1 MKELFLKN
9 NFKKNLSRLE
19 IFFKLKKLIMKKI
32 LLVVLILFGTD
43 VLAQQMAYNVV
54 YVRAE
59 ENSEWQIGNL
69 IETYYTDNKR
79 KSGGVVLEKLR
90 HGRPKGMTHRIVWLW
105 ELGKSGMA
113 DGELSEYEQS
123 NFRSQLRGYVEE
135 WGMSYSGRMINWVEG
150 DMRETPYIHIWD
162 ITPEDPTAF
171 QKAHKEFIESVPEV
185 FGGRFNG
192 FGTYDINQPNG
203 ATHWVLVSGKD
214 LDDHLQLLHNL
225 ETKYPAAMQKFGK
238 ERGETTIVHD
248 FTFENLKYIT
258 TE

>member
-1 MKELFLKN
+1 M
-9 NFKKNLSRLE
+9 KNLL
-19 IFFKLKKLIMKKI
+19 LII
-32 LLVVLILFGTD
+32 LITFSTNIM
-43 VLAQQMAYNVV
+43 AQQMAYNVV
-54 YVRAE
+54 YVKAE

-69 IETYYTDNKR
+69 IETYYTNNKR
-79 KSGGVVLEKLR
+79 QSGGVVLEKLR

-105 ELGKSGMA
+105 ELGKRGMV
-113 DGELSEYEQS
+113 DGELSEFEQS

-150 DMRETPYIHIWD
+150 DMKETPFVHIWD
-162 ITPEDPTAF
+162 ITPEDPAAF
-171 QKAHKEFIESVPEV
+171 QKAHKEFIESVPQI

-214 LDDHLQLLHNL
+214 LDDHLQLLHKL
-225 ETKYPAAMQKFGK
+225 ETKYTEAMQKFVKDRGK
-238 ERGETTIVHD
+238 TKIVHD

-258 TE
+258 TQ

>member
-9 NFKKNLSRLE
+9 HFKKNLSRLE